1 MEARRFAAAVA
12 ARHARRAA
20 VVAVVPARRIV
31 AVAALLLLALLAGCQ
46 RRAPS
51 PRDYLRDAW
60 ASYKPVY
67 VAEPG
72 YVLDR
77 TRGDGEA
84 ISEGQGYALLR
95 AAWMCDLPAFER
107 TFRWVEQNLRRPDG
121 LYSWAWSA
129 RTGTLIDSNT
139 ATDGDQEIAF
149 ALILAAHAF
158 ARPEYEARARELL
171 VAIRTHEAIEVPGG
185 WFPAAG
191 NWAVDERIVNLSY
204 FLPYAYPDFARVDP
218 DGAWDRVTD
227 VGYGLL
233 ARVLQQPGV
242 VLPPDFMV
250 VTRDGDIAPLPAHS
264 TLGRDFSFDAMRLYF
279 RVALDCALYPRPQA
293 CDGPLRADA
302 LVEMLRRDG
311 AIYTRYATSGRALG
325 ADESL
330 SFYGGVLPL
339 LAQQAPAFAAHL
351 RAGKLAL
358 PDLATI
364 SDHPDRYYDLNWV
377 WFGIAADEGLLV
389 QASRLRCARSS
400 ADTAS

>member
-1 MEARRFAAAVA
+1 M
-12 ARHARRAA
+12 RRAA
-20 VVAVVPARRIV
+20 LLGV
-31 AVAALLLLALLAGCQ
+31 LLLAVLAGCQ
-46 RRAPS
+46 HRAPTA
-51 PRDYLRDAW
+51 REYLRDAW
-60 ASYKPVY
+60 AAYKPVY
-67 VAEPG
+67 VAEQG

-107 TFRWVEQNLRRPDG
+107 TFRWVEANLRRPDG
-121 LYSWAWSA
+121 LYAWAWSA
-129 RTGTLIDSNT
+129 RTGALIDSNT

-158 ARPEYEARARELL
+158 QRPEYESRARELL
-171 VAIRTHEAIEVPGG
+171 QAIRTHEAIEVPGG

-191 NWAVDERIVNLSY
+191 NWAVAERIVNLSY

-218 DGAWDRVTD
+218 EGRWDLVTD
-227 VGYGLL
+227 TGYALL
-233 ARVLQQPGV
+233 ERVLQQPGV
-242 VLPPDFMV
+242 VLPPDFIV
-250 VTRDGDIAPLPAHS
+250 VTRDGAIAPLPDNS

-279 RVALDCALYPRPQA
+279 RVALDCALHPRPQA

-302 LVEMLRRDG
+302 LVALLQRDG
-311 AIYTRYATSGRALG
+311 AIYTRYATSGRPLS

-330 SFYGGVLPL
+330 SFYGGILPL
-339 LAQQAPAFAAHL
+339 LAQQAPAYASHL

-358 PDLATI
+358 PDLQKI

-389 QASRLRCARSS
+389 QRDRLQCLEVPS
-400 ADTAS
+400 

>member
-1 MEARRFAAAVA
+1 MGARRTLQLVA
-12 ARHARRAA
+12 STRRT
-20 VVAVVPARRIV
+20 
-31 AVAALLLLALLAGCQ
+31 LLLAAVLLAGLAGCQ
-46 RRAPS
+46 RGEPTA
-51 PRDYLRDAW
+51 RDYLRSAW
-60 ASYKPVY
+60 ESYKPVY

-107 TFRWVEQNLRRPDG
+107 TFRWVEANLRRPDG
-121 LYSWAWSA
+121 LYAWAWSA
-129 RTGTLIDSNT
+129 RRGALIDSNT

-158 ARPEYEARARELL
+158 ARPDFESRARELL

-191 NWAVDERIVNLSY
+191 NWAVTERIVNLSY

-218 DGAWDRVTD
+218 DGGWDRVTD
-227 VGYGLL
+227 TGYALL
-233 ARVLQQPGV
+233 GRVLQQPGV
-242 VLPPDFMV
+242 KLPPDFIV
-250 VTRDGDIAPLPAHS
+250 VTPDGAIAPLPTNS

-279 RVALDCALYPRPQA
+279 RVALDCALYHRPQA
-293 CDGPLRADA
+293 CDGPLRAGA
-302 LVEMLRRDG
+302 LVELLQRDG
-311 AIYTRYATSGRALG
+311 AIYTRYATSGRALT

-330 SFYGGVLPL
+330 SFYGGILPL
-339 LAQQAPAFAAHL
+339 LAQQAPTFAAHL
-351 RAGKLAL
+351 RAGKLSL
-358 PDLATI
+358 PDLQTI

-377 WFGIAADEGLLV
+377 WFGIAADQGLLL
-389 QASRLRCARSS
+389 QGDRLRCAPSS
-400 ADTAS
+400 AAAAS

>member
-1 MEARRFAAAVA
+1 M
-12 ARHARRAA
+12 RRAA
-20 VVAVVPARRIV
+20 VLASV
-31 AVAALLLLALLAGCQ
+31 LLALLAGCQ

-60 ASYKPVY
+60 ESYKPVY

-77 TRGDGEA
+77 TRGDGQA

-107 TFRWVEQNLRRPDG
+107 TFRWVEANLRRPDG
-121 LYSWAWSA
+121 LYAWAWSP
-129 RTGTLIDSNT
+129 RTGTLIDSNS

-158 ARPEYEARARELL
+158 GRPDYESRARELL
-171 VAIRTHEAIEVPGG
+171 VAIRTREAIEVPGG

-218 DGAWDRVTD
+218 EGRWGLVTD
-227 VGYGLL
+227 TGYALL
-233 ARVLQQPGV
+233 ERVLQQPGV

-250 VTRDGDIAPLPAHS
+250 VTPDGGIAPLPESS

-279 RVALDCALYPRPQA
+279 RVALDCAHFPRPQA

-302 LVEMLRRDG
+302 LVALLRRDG
-311 AIYTRYATSGRALG
+311 AIYTRYATSGRPLST
-325 ADESL
+325 DESL
-330 SFYGGVLPL
+330 SFYGGILPL
-339 LAQQAPAFAAHL
+339 LARQAPDYARHL

-358 PDLATI
+358 PDLQAI

-389 QASRLRCARSS
+389 QSDRLRCAPDGGATGSRVEGQS
-400 ADTAS
+400 

>member
-1 MEARRFAAAVA
+1 M
-12 ARHARRAA
+12 RRA
-20 VVAVVPARRIV
+20 V
-31 AVAALLLLALLAGCQ
+31 LLACALLALVAGCQ
-46 RRAPS
+46 RRVPT
-51 PRDYLRDAW
+51 PRDYLRESW
-60 ASYKPVY
+60 ETYKRVY

-84 ISEGQGYALLR
+84 ISEGQGYALMR

-107 TFRWVEQNLRRPDG
+107 TFRWVEATLRRPDG

-129 RTGTLIDSNT
+129 RTGALIDSNT
-139 ATDGDQEIAF
+139 ATDGDEEIAF

-158 ARPEYEARARELL
+158 GRPEYESRARELL

-185 WFPAAG
+185 WFPVAG
-191 NWAVDERIVNLSY
+191 NWAVAERIVNLSY

-218 DGAWDRVTD
+218 EGRWELALDT
-227 VGYGLL
+227 GYALL
-233 ARVLQQPGV
+233 ERVLQQPGV

-250 VTRDGDIAPLPAHS
+250 VTEDGAVAPLPEHS
-264 TLGRDFSFDAMRLYF
+264 RLGRDFSFDAMRLYF
-279 RVALDCALYPRPQA
+279 RVALDCALHRRPQA

-311 AIYTRYATSGRALG
+311 AIYTRYATSGKPLG
-325 ADESL
+325 ADQSL
-330 SFYGGVLPL
+330 SFYGAVLPL
-339 LAQQAPAFAAHL
+339 LAQQAPDFARHL
-351 RAGKLAL
+351 RAGKLSL
-358 PDLATI
+358 PDLQAI

-389 QASRLRCARSS
+389 QPERLRCA
-400 ADTAS
+400 ATEGTTASRVEGQP

>member
-1 MEARRFAAAVA
+1 VRRG
-12 ARHARRAA
+12 A
-20 VVAVVPARRIV
+20 VVV
-31 AVAALLLLALLAGCQ
+31 AGVLLVLQAGCQ
-46 RRAPS
+46 RPAPS
-51 PRDYLRDAW
+51 AREYLRDAW

-67 VAEPG
+67 IAEPG

-107 TFRWVEQNLRRPDG
+107 TFRWVETHLRRPDG
-121 LYSWAWSA
+121 LYAWAWSA
-129 RTGTLIDSNT
+129 RTGALIDSNT

-158 ARPEYEARARELL
+158 ERPEYESRARELL
-171 VAIRTHEAIEVPGG
+171 VAIRTHEAIAVPGG

-191 NWAVDERIVNLSY
+191 SWAVAERIVNLSY

-218 DGAWDRVTD
+218 EGRWDLVTD
-227 VGYGLL
+227 TGYALL

-242 VLPPDFMV
+242 VLPPDFVV
-250 VTRDGDIAPLPAHS
+250 VTQDGAIAPLPEHS
-264 TLGRDFSFDAMRLYF
+264 RLGRDFSFDAMRLYF

-293 CDGPLRADA
+293 CDGPLRADRLVA
-302 LVEMLRRDG
+302 LLRRDG
-311 AIYTRYATSGRALG
+311 AIYTRYATSGRALS

-339 LAQQAPAFAAHL
+339 LARQAPEEARRL

-358 PDLATI
+358 PALQAI

-389 QASRLRCARSS
+389 QSDRLRCASTGGTFSRVEVRS
-400 ADTAS
+400 